1 MQKALLAFFLVLVA
15 SSAMLTKNRL
25 RLRKTSQNSLQTAAL
40 SASSVSSGAFTLT
53 ATIPCYNTASAY
65 QFVEGSAVICSGN
78 LTVGNTNQ
86 VTLSKAMTKS
96 AGTYSYTLLLWDAN
110 CVSVTSNAVSVTV
123 PAAAT
128 TTTTP
133 TTTTTTTT
141 TTPVA
146 TTTTP
151 ATTTTTTS
159 GVAAWAAGT
168 KYAVGNIVS
177 YNGKNYKC
185 VIGHT
190 AIVSWEP
197 TNATTLWSP
206 A

>member
-25 RLRKTSQNSLQTAAL
+25 RFRKTSQNSLQTATL
-40 SASSVSSGAFTLT
+40 SASSVASGAFTLT
-53 ATIPCYNTASAY
+53 VTVPCYNTAAAY
-65 QFVEGSAVICSGN
+65 QFVEGSTVICSGN
-78 LTVGNTNQ
+78 LTVGDTNL
-86 VTLSKAMTKS
+86 VTLSKALTKS
-96 AGTYSYTLLLWDAN
+96 AGTYSYTVLLWDSN
-110 CVSVTSNAVSVTV
+110 CKSVTSNAVSVTV

-133 TTTTTTTT
+133 TTTTTTPTQIPTT
-141 TTPVA
+141 TT
-146 TTTTP
+146 
-151 ATTTTTTS
+151 
-159 GVAAWAAGT
+159 GNAAWAAGT
-168 KYAVGNIVS
+168 KYTAGNIVS

-197 TNATTLWSP
+197 TNATTIWSP
-206 A
+206 V

>member
-25 RLRKTSQNSLQTAAL
+25 RLRKTSQNTLQTAAL

-53 ATIPCYNTASAY
+53 ATVPCLNTAAAY

-78 LTVGNTNQ
+78 LTVGNTNL
-86 VTLSKAMTKS
+86 VTLSKAMTKT
-96 AGTYSYTLLLWDAN
+96 AGTYSYTLLLWDSN

-123 PAAAT
+123 PATAAAS

-133 TTTTTTTT
+133 AATTVTPATTTTTTTT
-141 TTPVA
+141 TT
-146 TTTTP
+146 
-151 ATTTTTTS
+151 S
-159 GVAAWAAGT
+159 GAAAWAAGT
-168 KYAVGNIVS
+168 KYVVGNIVS